1 MVPSNIFETCI
12 FENPS
17 NSNSEFFVVSRPSL
31 IFRLFALH
39 SRIVR
44 GAGIGPGFGLDARL

>member
-1 MVPSNIFETCI
+1 MAPSNKLETCV

-17 NSNSEFFVVSRPSL
+17 NSTSEFFVVSRPSL

-39 SRIVR
+39 SRIVS